1 MTYEQR
7 LTELGLKPYAQLAVD
22 GSYMG
27 SASCTAGMSAFAGA
41 PTREAGFMRVWT
53 DLMVGRILRTAGEGS
68 PLNFT
73 YRALLKSA
81 HGTRVIAPS
90 PSKKAFDLRNR
101 AMVDDCD
108 LLIAIWDGSPGG
120 TANCVEYAERVLR
133 PTLFLKPG
141 FILGEP

>member
-1 MTYEQR
+1 
-7 LTELGLKPYAQLAVD
+7 
-22 GSYMG
+22 
-27 SASCTAGMSAFAGA
+27 
-41 PTREAGFMRVWT
+41 MRVWT

-73 YRALLKSA
+73 YRELLKSA
-81 HGTRVIAPS
+81 HGTRVISPS